1 MVDDLVPF
9 SIVVPTL
16 NQKQYL
22 PRALN
27 SIKEQLVGAE
37 VIIVDGGSTDG
48 ALDFLNSHPSLFNR
62 LISEHDTGQSDAI
75 NKGFQ
80 LATANYVAWLNSD
93 DWYFPEVL
101 DKVWAELE
109 TQDFPDVLICGG
121 SKVDEDGRVLKEII
135 PDSKTLARTRR
146 VMCVIQPSIFFKK
159 SLIASIGNVLENL
172 HYVMD
177 WEYLNRTLAF
187 PGARVRVSSLM
198 VSAIE
203 IRKDTKTATGGWQ
216 RAREIA
222 WVGQRYN
229 GNWDINF
236 VIFSLKESL
245 NKIKIVWLKRS
256 AFYFIEWVSRPLF
269 RWRLCMISGRPS
281 RSD

>member
-27 SIKEQLVGAE
+27 SIKKQPVGTQ

-48 ALDFLNSHPSLFNR
+48 ALNVLNSHPSLFSR
-62 LISEHDTGQSDAI
+62 LISERDTGQSAAI

-109 TQDFPDVLICGG
+109 THGFPDVLICGG
-121 SKVDEDGRVLKEII
+121 RKVDKDGGVLKEVI

-146 VMCVIQPSIFFKK
+146 IMCVVQPSIFFKK
-159 SLIASIGNVLENL
+159 KLITNIGNVCEHL

-187 PGARVRVSSLM
+187 PGARVCVSSLM

-216 RAREIA
+216 RAREVA
-222 WVGQRYN
+222 WVGRKYN

-236 VIFSLKESL
+236 VIFSLKELS
-245 NKIKIVWLKRS
+245 NKIKIGWLKQG
-256 AFYFIEWVSRPLF
+256 AFYVIEWVSRPLF

-281 RSD
+281 KGD